1 MEALHAIVVSSLS
14 NCPAATHAAVL
25 LKIFL
30 LQRSSL
36 SPPYSF
42 HPLAPP
48 LLVADALASG
58 SASRALSSYQVTCG
72 HLRTHP
78 PPHNPNTKRQSVPFC
93 RFSGWSLNASLLQ
106 QEPCRGGSSHRS
118 PRPLHS
124 THPQGMYLQT
134 TSA

>member
-1 MEALHAIVVSSLS
+1 MEALHAVVVSSLS

-58 SASRALSSYQVTCG
+58 SASRALSSYQVSCG
-72 HLRTHP
+72 IYART
-78 PPHNPNTKRQSVPFC
+78 PHRTTQTPNINPSP
-93 RFSGWSLNASLLQ
+93 SADS
-106 QEPCRGGSSHRS
+106 PGG
-118 PRPLHS
+118 P
-124 THPQGMYLQT
+124 
-134 TSA
+134 